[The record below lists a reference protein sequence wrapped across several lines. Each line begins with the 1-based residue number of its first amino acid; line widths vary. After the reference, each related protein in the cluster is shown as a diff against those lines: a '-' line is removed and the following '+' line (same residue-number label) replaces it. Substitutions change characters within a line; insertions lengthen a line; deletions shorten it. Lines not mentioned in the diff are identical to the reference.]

1 MKTLTGARAILSAA
15 HRSKDGILHGHTW
28 EVIAWWEGCPDA
40 GQKQAELTD
49 YLKVF
54 DHSVLADGIA
64 WGEKLAETIC
74 NGLGCFK
81 VQINRPLEGIFAEVT
96 R

>member
-1 MKTLTGARAILSAA
+1 MKTLTGARAIFSAA

-28 EVIAWWEGCPDA
+28 EVIAWWEDCPDA
-40 GQKQAELTD
+40 VERQAALTD

-74 NGLGCFK
+74 IGLDCSK